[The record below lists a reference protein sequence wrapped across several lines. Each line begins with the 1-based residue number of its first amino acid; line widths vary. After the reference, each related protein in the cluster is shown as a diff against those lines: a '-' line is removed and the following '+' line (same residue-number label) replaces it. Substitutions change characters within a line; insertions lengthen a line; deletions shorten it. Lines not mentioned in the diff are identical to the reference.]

1 MNYSSRIF
9 LYGPVGLFATL
20 VIAMMAYWWVAS
32 DALSKKLDQ
41 WNGHEIA
48 PGVHLSFS
56 KKAMSG
62 FPFRVD
68 SQLEGLHIEVETSH
82 GPTVWNAEHF
92 ALHSLAYGV
101 GQYVF
106 ESAGKQIVQWHDD
119 RGQLHEYDFLPGTLR
134 ASSISDRDGL
144 ARFDIQILGVSS
156 AEISAARVE
165 FHVRRNPTIDGYDLA
180 ATADGVHFSANLD
193 APFGTDLK
201 HFRSISLISPGSSF
215 AKFLDG
221 HGDWRPAV
229 EDWRKRD
236 GGLKISSLEISWGG
250 LNAKG
255 SGALTADALHRPF
268 GAFHLSIGDWSH
280 LSQSNASTIPT
291 GESAGIAKALSLV
304 AINQNAPSDKPLD
317 ITASFKDGV
326 FYIGSIPADL
336 LSPLY

>member
-1 MNYSSRIF
+1 MNYSNRIF
-9 LYGPVGLFATL
+9 LYGPVALFAAL
-20 VIAMMAYWWVAS
+20 VLAMMGYWWVAS
-32 DALSKKLDQ
+32 NALSKKLDQ

-48 PGVHLSFS
+48 PGVHLSFAN
-56 KKAMSG
+56 KAMSG

-68 SQLEGLHIEVETSH
+68 SQLDDLHVEIETSH
-82 GPTVWNAEHF
+82 GPTVWGAEHF
-92 ALHSLAYGV
+92 ALHSLAYGA

-106 ESAGKQIVQWHDD
+106 EAAGKQIVQWHDD

-144 ARFDIQILGVSS
+144 ARFDIQILDVSS
-156 AEISAARVE
+156 ADISAARVE

-180 ATADGVHFSANLD
+180 ATADGVHFSADLD

-201 HFRSISLISPGSSF
+201 HFGSISLISPGSSF

-229 EDWRKRD
+229 EDWRKSD
-236 GGLKISSLEISWGG
+236 GGLKISSLEISWGD

-268 GAFHLSIGDWSH
+268 GALHLSIEGWSS
-280 LSQSNASTIPT
+280 LSQSNASTTRTREGP
-291 GESAGIAKALSLV
+291 GIAKALAMVEL
-304 AINQNAPSDKPLD
+304 NQHASAGKPLD
-317 ITASFKDGV
+317 ITATFKDGM
-326 FYIGSIPADL
+326 FYVGSIPADL